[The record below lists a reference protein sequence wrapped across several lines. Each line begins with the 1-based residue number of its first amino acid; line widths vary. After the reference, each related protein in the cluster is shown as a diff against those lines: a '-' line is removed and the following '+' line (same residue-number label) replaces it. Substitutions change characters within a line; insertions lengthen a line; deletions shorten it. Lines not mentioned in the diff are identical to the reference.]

1 MHQLLKILYTLFFVS
16 LFFSAEPNFCNHCK
30 QLISNQ
36 WIIFEEKNYHSNCY
50 ENYIAPKCSLCL
62 KILTEEYLVD
72 AWGNPFHKSHE
83 AEGIYCSSCSRIISE
98 GVTQGGYKLDDGRFL
113 CSLCQSNIV
122 QSPSQIDTSK
132 LKVLTLLEIIGIDGI
147 NEDIP
152 ISLAN
157 RIKLHELADEITSSH
172 LKGFTKFTYIK
183 SPFGNL
189 ASEYKIYILDRLP
202 TIEFEAVLAH
212 EYFHVWLYENNIDL
226 SPAQREGFCNLASAY
241 IYEQNE
247 STFSHIHLSS
257 MDTDTD
263 LNYGKGYRIMKLKLE
278 EKGWKSLLQTVR
290 Q

>member
-1 MHQLLKILYTLFFVS
+1 MHQKLKIFYIFIFAS
-16 LFFSAEPNFCNHCK
+16 LFLASEPNICNYCK

-36 WIIFEEKNYHSNCY
+36 WIVFEEKDYHSNCY

-62 KILTEEYLVD
+62 KILTKEYLVD

-122 QSPSQIDTSK
+122 QSPSQIDASK
-132 LKVLTLLEIIGIDGI
+132 KKVLTLLEKIGIDGI
-147 NEDIP
+147 KEDIP

-157 RIKLHELADEITSSH
+157 RFTLQKLADEIASSH
-172 LKGFTKFTYIK
+172 LKGFTKFSYIK

-202 TIEFEAVLAH
+202 IIEFEAVLAH
-212 EYFHVWLYENNIDL
+212 EYLHVWLYENNIEL
-226 SPAQREGFCNLASAY
+226 PLTQQEGFCNLASAY
-241 IYEQNE
+241 IYQQNGSQF
-247 STFSHIHLSS
+247 STIHLDS
-257 MDTDTD
+257 MDIDSD
-263 LNYGKGYRIMKLKLE
+263 PNYGDGYRKMKLQLE
-278 EKGWKSLLQTVR
+278 KNGWKSLLQTV
-290 Q
+290 QQ

>member
-1 MHQLLKILYTLFFVS
+1 MYRKNKILYLFLFVS
-16 LFFSAEPNFCNHCK
+16 LFLASEPNICNYCK
-30 QLISNQ
+30 QLISNE
-36 WIIFEEKNYHSNCY
+36 WIVFEEKDYHSNCY

-62 KILTEEYLVD
+62 KILREEWLVD

-132 LKVLTLLEIIGIDGI
+132 KKVLTLLEKIGIDGI
-147 NEDIP
+147 KEDIP

-157 RIKLHELADEITSSH
+157 RFTLQKLADEIASSH
-172 LKGFTKFTYIK
+172 LKGFTKFSYIK

-212 EYFHVWLYENNIDL
+212 EYLHVWLYENNIEL
-226 SPAQREGFCNLASAY
+226 PLTQREGFCNLGSYLIYKNDNTHFSA
-241 IYEQNE
+241 
-247 STFSHIHLSS
+247 IHLKAMSTYKNS
-257 MDTDTD
+257 V
-263 LNYGKGYRIMKLKLE
+263 YGQGYRKMRIQLE
-278 EKGWKSLLQTVR
+278 KNGWNMLISSLQN
-290 Q
+290 

>member
-1 MHQLLKILYTLFFVS
+1 MYQKLKIFYIFIFAS
-16 LFFSAEPNFCNHCK
+16 LFLASEPNICNYCK

-36 WIIFEEKNYHSNCY
+36 WIIFEEKDYHSNCY

-122 QSPSQIDTSK
+122 QSPSQIDASK
-132 LKVLTLLEIIGIDGI
+132 LTVLTLLEKIGIVEI
-147 NEDIP
+147 KEDIP

-157 RIKLHELADEITSSH
+157 RFTLQKLADEIASSH
-172 LKGFTKFTYIK
+172 LKGFTKFSYIK

-189 ASEYKIYILDRLP
+189 ASEYNIYILDRLP

-212 EYFHVWLYENNIDL
+212 EYLHVWLYENNIEL
-226 SPAQREGFCNLASAY
+226 PLTQREGFCNLASAY
-241 IYEQNE
+241 IYQQNGSQF
-247 STFSHIHLSS
+247 STIHLDS
-257 MDTDTD
+257 MDIDPD
-263 LNYGKGYRIMKLKLE
+263 PNYGDGYRKMKLQLE
-278 EKGWKSLLQTVR
+278 KNGWKSLLQTVR

>member
-1 MHQLLKILYTLFFVS
+1 MHQKLKIFYIFIFAS
-16 LFFSAEPNFCNHCK
+16 LFLASEPNICNYCK

-36 WIIFEEKNYHSNCY
+36 WIIFEEKDYHSNCY

-62 KILTEEYLVD
+62 KILREEWLVD

-122 QSPSQIDTSK
+122 QSSSQIDVSK
-132 LKVLTLLEIIGIDGI
+132 KKVLTILEKIGINGI
-147 NEDIP
+147 KEDIP

-157 RIKLHELADEITSSH
+157 RFTLQKLADEIASSH
-172 LKGFTKFTYIK
+172 LKGFTKFSYIK

-212 EYFHVWLYENNIDL
+212 EYLHVWLYENNIEL
-226 SPAQREGFCNLASAY
+226 PLTQREGFCNLASAY
-241 IYEQNE
+241 IYQQNGSQF
-247 STFSHIHLSS
+247 STIHLDS
-257 MDTDTD
+257 MDIDPD
-263 LNYGKGYRIMKLKLE
+263 PNYGDGYRKMKLQLE
-278 EKGWKSLLQTVR
+278 KNGWKSLLQTVR